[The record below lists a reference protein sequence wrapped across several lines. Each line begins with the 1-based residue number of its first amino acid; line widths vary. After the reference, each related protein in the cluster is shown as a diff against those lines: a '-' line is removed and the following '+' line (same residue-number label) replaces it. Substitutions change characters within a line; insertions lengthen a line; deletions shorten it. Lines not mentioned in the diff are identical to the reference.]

1 MSNDY
6 ALFIIIIPNDFDLE
20 TSNIPITPTA
30 NVIKQ
35 ESLSVSILTY
45 LR

>member
-20 TSNIPITPTA
+20 NPNIPITPTA

-45 LR
+45 SR